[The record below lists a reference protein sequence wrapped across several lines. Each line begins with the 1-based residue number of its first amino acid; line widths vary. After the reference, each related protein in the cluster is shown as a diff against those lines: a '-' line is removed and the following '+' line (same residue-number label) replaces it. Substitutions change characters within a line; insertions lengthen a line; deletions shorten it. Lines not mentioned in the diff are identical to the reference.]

1 MVQTGV
7 FRNYVCGEKN
17 SVVCLDNVNQHH
29 DPRIR
34 NLIENAGGILIFLPR
49 YRWYQHI
56 LSHAGLSL
64 MVLTTAWSRH
74 NPFDH
79 SVCVCARARDVHIHT
94 YIHFSLYT
102 YIYIFIYILKCIHT
116 HIFTSLC
123 LSLYKY
129 LTCCKM
135 SSTTCHRARVK

>member
-1 MVQTGV
+1 M
-7 FRNYVCGEKN
+7 CGEKN

-56 LSHAGLSL
+56 LSRARLSL
-64 MVLTTAWSRH
+64 LDLTTAWSRH

-79 SVCVCARARDVHIHT
+79 SVCVFVRARDVHIHT
-94 YIHFSLYT
+94 YIHFSLFLFAYIHIYLHLYILTCIYTHT
-102 YIYIFIYILKCIHT
+102 YIYSL
-116 HIFTSLC
+116 LC

-135 SSTTCHRARVK
+135 SSTTCHRARIK